1 MSRSGVTT
9 TLMAAVLCVLFTT
22 SMLLV
27 PASNGDGAPPAL
39 VGEMSLA
46 APGTPPVAHIEFGLA
61 PGATSASQYL
71 LDASLSYDGED
82 GLEDLQF
89 QWDVNGD
96 GIWDCQWTYSPTFEY
111 DFGTPGTFESTL
123 TVKDT
128 DDMTNMTK
136 AWITVAEV
144 DPPTTTAVVTATE
157 GQYGWL
163 RSEATVNL
171 SAEDSS
177 GVESEYYRV
186 DGSAW
191 TEYSGEF
198 QISSDGEHE
207 LEYYSID
214 TESNHEPAQE
224 MSVKVDT
231 TPPSA
236 SFVTDDLEQ
245 PSSTV
250 FVEWSCSDVMS
261 HLGLVKLSLDDWP
274 VYGWDGYALYN
285 PPKEFVTSYLLEQL
299 DEGAHTVEL
308 FVEDY
313 AGNNVSVTYTFTV
326 LPGADVDTW
335 WLWVVVSG
343 ALAVA
348 AVATVAWSLRKP
360 KAPPSA

>member
-1 MSRSGVTT
+1 MNLSRVMA
-9 TLMAAVLCVLFTT
+9 TLTAAVLCVLLTT

-27 PASNGDGAPPAL
+27 PSSREDSPPSAL
-39 VGEMSLA
+39 VGGMSLA

-71 LDASLSYDGED
+71 LDASLSHDSED
-82 GLEDLQF
+82 SLEDLQF

-111 DFGTPGTFESTL
+111 DFGIHGTFESTL

-177 GVESEYYRV
+177 GVENEYYRV

-207 LEYYSID
+207 LEFYSVD

-236 SFVTDDLEQ
+236 SFVTDDLDQ
-245 PSSTV
+245 PSDTV
-250 FVEWSCSDVMS
+250 LVEWDCSDALSGVAM
-261 HLGLVKLSLDDWP
+261 VKLSLDDWP
-274 VYGWDGYALYN
+274 VHWGVPGIYDSPGELA
-285 PPKEFVTSYLLEQL
+285 TSYMLANL

-335 WLWVVVSG
+335 WLWVAVSA
-343 ALAVA
+343 ALAVT
-348 AVATVAWSLRKP
+348 AVATVAWSLRKR
-360 KAPPSA
+360 KTPPSA